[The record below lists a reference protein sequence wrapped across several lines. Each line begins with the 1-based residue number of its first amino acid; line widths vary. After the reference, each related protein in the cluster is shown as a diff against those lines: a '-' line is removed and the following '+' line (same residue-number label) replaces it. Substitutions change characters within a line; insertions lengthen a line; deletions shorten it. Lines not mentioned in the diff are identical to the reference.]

1 MNSILEAAYK
11 AWCAAADLRARR
23 QRYKNYTYGNQWCDT
38 VTDSKGRT
46 IVEGRLLEESG
57 AKPLTNNLIRQLVKT
72 VVGRYRT
79 QAAEAGVY
87 NNEKLKPLAL
97 RNNLAEL
104 DSRLLEEF
112 LISGC
117 AIQRIVDERRWGG
130 YGVWVDNVDPRD
142 FFVNAFKDPRGWD
155 IDLIGMLHDMTLPEV
170 INRFGAGSPERVAE
184 LRRLYAQGGDGSGI
198 APAISLG
205 EASDAENFFCAA
217 TPARCRVIEVWT
229 FDCRETAPGSTG
241 MDFAWHCRYIAPDG
255 TVLSEFDSPYP
266 HQGHPFAVKLYPL
279 TDGEVHSFV
288 EDVIDQQRY
297 INRLIVMIDKM
308 MATSAKGVLLFPM
321 RQMVENLKWDDI
333 TRVWAHSDG
342 VIPIRGDEGPLPQ
355 QVITNTSG
363 SGAYQ
368 LLQMQ
373 LKLFEDIS
381 GVGDALLGRT
391 HGTAR
396 GVEMFDTQ
404 VRNATIALADIFDT
418 FTAFTQARNEKA
430 LATIPKT

>member
-87 NNEKLKPLAL
+87 NDENLKPLAL
-97 RNNLAEL
+97 RNSLAEL

-184 LRRLYAQGGDGSGI
+184 LRQHR
-198 APAISLG
+198 
-205 EASDAENFFCAA
+205 
-217 TPARCRVIEVWT
+217 
-229 FDCRETAPGSTG
+229 
-241 MDFAWHCRYIAPDG
+241 
-255 TVLSEFDSPYP
+255 
-266 HQGHPFAVKLYPL
+266 
-279 TDGEVHSFV
+279 
-288 EDVIDQQRY
+288 
-297 INRLIVMIDKM
+297 
-308 MATSAKGVLLFPM
+308 
-321 RQMVENLKWDDI
+321 
-333 TRVWAHSDG
+333 
-342 VIPIRGDEGPLPQ
+342 
-355 QVITNTSG
+355 
-363 SGAYQ
+363 
-368 LLQMQ
+368 
-373 LKLFEDIS
+373 
-381 GVGDALLGRT
+381 
-391 HGTAR
+391 
-396 GVEMFDTQ
+396 
-404 VRNATIALADIFDT
+404 
-418 FTAFTQARNEKA
+418 
-430 LATIPKT
+430 